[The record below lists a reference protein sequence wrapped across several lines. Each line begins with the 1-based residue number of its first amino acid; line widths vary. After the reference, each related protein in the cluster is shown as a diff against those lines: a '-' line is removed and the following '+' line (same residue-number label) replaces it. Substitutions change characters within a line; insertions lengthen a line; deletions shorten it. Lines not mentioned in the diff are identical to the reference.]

1 MGKNPTSMPK
11 LNAFPDVATVYLKP
25 EQRGVALVCRTL
37 YNAIGKSVAVS
48 TVFKRSRG
56 RPRIASGAL
65 VDAAVQWLGQ
75 VEGDM
80 GLGSI
85 VVFFDGIEDSTTSP
99 QKKRKA
105 GQPTQVRLRHIL

>member
-37 YNAIGKSVAVS
+37 YNAIGRSVAVS

-65 VDAAVQWLGQ
+65 VDAAVQWMGK
-75 VEGDM
+75 VDGDKA
-80 GLGSI
+80 LGSI
-85 VVFFDGIEDSTTSP
+85 VLFFDGIDDANP
-99 QKKRKA
+99 QKKAKTA
-105 GQPTQVRLRHIL
+105 Q